1 VFEAVHVAVE
11 LVDIST
17 HLDLKSDRDLPLLD
31 HLGFTL
37 VVKLSLSLEK
47 EDSLLE
53 LVDTVLVESVLGVH
67 GFRALVDQT
76 LKRHVVA
83 KRNFNMLSGYGAF
96 SGDFLE
102 LFNFLLSLSISFLGS
117 FLKLLLE
124 FEDHGFLMLVVLDD
138 DLVLFLEVNVLLS
151 RQNQEPI

>member
-1 VFEAVHVAVE
+1 M
-11 LVDIST
+11 
-17 HLDLKSDRDLPLLD
+17 
-31 HLGFTL
+31 
-37 VVKLSLSLEK
+37 
-47 EDSLLE
+47 
-53 LVDTVLVESVLGVH
+53 LGVH

-83 KRNFNMLSGYGAF
+83 ERNFNMLSGYGAF

-117 FLKLLLE
+117 FFKLLLE

-138 DLVLFLEVNVLLS
+138 DLVLFLEVAVLLFELFHSVRLVLDFSVASFKFSLLAFRFDVDLGLGDVRDRLVMSFGESLLELSHLLLES
-151 RQNQEPI
+151 RFFKLGDA